1 MPEAGRQSR
10 QSHGGLTD
18 DGAAGIRR
26 KQRPVVPGDVAGIF
40 HNLSELYHVLI
51 ECLEDS
57 TEGPAD
63 PQTVLRVLREQKR
76 LIYGMDEAIDAA
88 TASGIPPH
96 EIGAVVGRID
106 KLHRYCGQ
114 LMRRHADDLEHTIAA
129 LQAQQTQCGA
139 YTTQQHRAR

>member
-1 MPEAGRQSR
+1 MPEARRQSG
-10 QSHGGLTD
+10 QSHSGMTD
-18 DGAAGIRR
+18 DGAADTQR
-26 KQRPVVPGDVAGIF
+26 KQLSAVPGDVAGVF

-57 TEGPAD
+57 TDGPAD
-63 PQTVLRVLREQKR
+63 PQTALQVLREQKR

-88 TASGIPPH
+88 TASGIPRH

-114 LMRRHADDLEHTIAA
+114 LMRRHADDLEHTIAT
-129 LQAQQTQCGA
+129 LQAQQTQCRSYKA
-139 YTTQQHRAR
+139 QQRRAG

>member
-1 MPEAGRQSR
+1 M
-10 QSHGGLTD
+10 TD
-18 DGAAGIRR
+18 DGAVDTQRR
-26 KQRPVVPGDVAGIF
+26 QLSVVPGDVAGIF

-57 TEGPAD
+57 TGGPAD
-63 PQTVLRVLREQKR
+63 PQTVLQVLREQRR
-76 LIYGMDEAIDAA
+76 LIYGMDEAIGAA
-88 TASGIPPH
+88 TASGVPPN

-129 LQAQQTQCGA
+129 LQAHQTQCGA
-139 YTTQQHRAR
+139 YKAQQRRAG

>member
-18 DGAAGIRR
+18 DGAAGIQR
-26 KQRPVVPGDVAGIF
+26 KQLPVVPGDVAGIF
-40 HNLSELYHVLI
+40 HSLSELYHVLI

-57 TEGPAD
+57 AEGPAD

-76 LIYGMDEAIDAA
+76 LIYSMEEATDAA

-114 LMRRHADDLEHTIAA
+114 LMRRHANDLEHTIAA

-139 YTTQQHRAR
+139 YKAQQRRAG